1 VEPSLAPVS
10 IVLSPEEEKVRV
22 AGGRLLLTV
31 KGFDRG
37 FSPLY
42 RQSWAPTSGRSIPQ
56 RLPPTSARRELAGSH
71 GLSPCRRLFRT
82 DISMPRF
89 AHSSA
94 PASGHNQRSAPR
106 PDSICAVPLLLCL
119 PHLQIVRQDSKSPV
133 SSQKCR
139 RERDVGAAAEPPPP
153 CVLRGRIPCQAVT
166 HDRTDTLVGGRNRL
180 TARCGE
186 SRTTVDLPART
197 P

>member
-1 VEPSLAPVS
+1 MDPTDSILGSTSPRSVATTTPGEAVEPSLAPVS

-119 PHLQIVRQDSKSPV
+119 PHLQIVRQDSKSH
-133 SSQKCR
+133 
-139 RERDVGAAAEPPPP
+139 EPT
-153 CVLRGRIPCQAVT
+153 G
-166 HDRTDTLVGGRNRL
+166 
-180 TARCGE
+180 
-186 SRTTVDLPART
+186 SRTLTKRSA
-197 P
+197 